1 MTYRTFRDL
10 RFPSV
15 VGRGPERSLL
25 YRSMLTRFFNLPNS
39 DGIGPCRLLPL
50 ISLLDQVPKV
60 TESQME

>member
-1 MTYRTFRDL
+1 
-10 RFPSV
+10 
-15 VGRGPERSLL
+15 LL